1 MSWNEDL
8 SQYHTEVGNEFQY
21 FSQSLDPSSESFLR
35 LIATREVNP
44 ETSERFFTVAFVD
57 SKGGMW
63 GSMNKETMAHIG
75 RCLIQLAEEQGRF
88 AHGVR

>member
-8 SQYHTEVGNEFQY
+8 SEYRTEEGREFQY
-21 FSQSLDPSSESFLR
+21 FSQPLSNSESFIHLT
-35 LIATREVNP
+35 ATREVNP
-44 ETSERFFTVAFVD
+44 ETGERLFAVALLD
-57 SKGGMW
+57 DKGGMW